1 MEKDNDS
8 IVEVF
13 SGTSWEAELIKSLF
27 EYEEIRCFLKNSVL
41 NTYAYEPITSDGVKV
56 MIFNSD
62 YERASKI
69 VATYFKNKNVNN

>member
-1 MEKDNDS
+1 MEKDNDR

-27 EYEEIRCFLKNSVL
+27 ENEEIRCFLKNSVL
-41 NTYAYEPITSDGVKV
+41 NTYAYEPITSDAVKV

-62 YERASKI
+62 YKRASEI
-69 VATYFKNKNVNN
+69 VATYFKNKNANN